1 MLIVTIFQPNMAP
14 GTPNPAK
21 MLLRNEVASRIAA
34 LSTEEKKR
42 QSRVVYEKVS
52 SSVCTSCQS
61 VKLDKY
67 K

>member
-1 MLIVTIFQPNMAP
+1 MAP

-52 SSVCTSCQS
+52 SSVCTSRY
-61 VKLDKY
+61 VELGNY
-67 K
+67 I